1 MDKRKKKWDEF
12 IVKTRSFKENN
23 DNSFKLPVSSC
34 YVCIMSTFFFYHN
47 FGSKATQKKK
57 KNHAIVVW
65 LSTCFHVC
73 TKPSVFFLHQ
83 IPPKNAH
90 ANTLHTLIVFVILRW
105 LLFRFNLSYVL
116 VSSFFPIVKLKY
128 KHVTFIRV
136 HRVHTHIWQTH
147 KIRDLNSR
155 IKTWHPKKW
164 RKL

>member
-57 KNHAIVVW
+57 KIM
-65 LSTCFHVC
+65 LLLYDFLHVFMFA
-73 TKPSVFFLHQ
+73 PNQAFFFLHQ

-116 VSSFFPIVKLKY
+116 VSFFFPIVKLKY

-136 HRVHTHIWQTH
+136 HRVHTYGRRT
-147 KIRDLNSR
+147 KFETS
-155 IKTWHPKKW
+155 TVV
-164 RKL
+164 